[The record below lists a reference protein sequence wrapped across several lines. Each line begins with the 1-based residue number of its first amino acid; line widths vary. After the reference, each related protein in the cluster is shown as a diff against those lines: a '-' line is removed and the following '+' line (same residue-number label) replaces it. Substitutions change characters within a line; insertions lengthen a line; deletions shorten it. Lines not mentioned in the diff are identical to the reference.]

1 MQDER
6 GALARGL
13 VVINQLSN
21 TPGMSLE
28 QLAKTTGYPKTSLFR
43 IMRTL
48 VEFSLVRRDADGR
61 YQPLAR
67 IQPLTG
73 TSFEDRLLQTMK
85 RLTEETGQTV
95 EWYEP
100 GPAGMVI
107 TQRVLP
113 KNTEIGV
120 RARVGFI
127 RDWNGELDA
136 VLALGIAHL
145 KPEEVALDFNDFSS
159 YLEPFKQSRVSA
171 KFAKNRI

>member
-13 VVINQLSN
+13 VVVHQLSD

-67 IQPLTG
+67 IQPLTD
-73 TSFEDRLLQTMK
+73 TSFEDRLQQTMK
-85 RLTEETGQTV
+85 RLAEETGQTV
-95 EWYEP
+95 EWYES

-107 TQRVLP
+107 TRRLLP
-113 KNTEIGV
+113 KNTEERRGHRPRRTDTQPV
-120 RARVGFI
+120 RARLPAF
-127 RDWNGELDA
+127 RALEQ
-136 VLALGIAHL
+136 LALHAHL
-145 KPEEVALDFNDFSS
+145 PRRVA
-159 YLEPFKQSRVSA
+159 SA
-171 KFAKNRI
+171 F